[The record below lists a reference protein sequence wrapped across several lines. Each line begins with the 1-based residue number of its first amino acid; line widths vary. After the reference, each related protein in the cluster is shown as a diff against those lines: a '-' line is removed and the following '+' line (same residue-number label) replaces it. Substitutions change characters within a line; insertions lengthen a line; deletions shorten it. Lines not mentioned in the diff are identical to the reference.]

1 MLRHAP
7 KGSITALNQH
17 FACYKTCNEK
27 SNPAFITVIGT
38 MCLGLLINKSIHK
51 ILIIILLV
59 SMFFAISDVHPGWQ
73 YVPEKCFFFS
83 KHHVFR
89 DLWKSLQK
97 HALCFKHRLVCPLLF
112 TISVASWNTSLHQ
125 CQNQRGSLAIYQSRE
140 VLFFEV

>member
-1 MLRHAP
+1 MLGHAP

-17 FACYKTCNEK
+17 FACYKTCNKK

-73 YVPEKCFFFS
+73 YVPEKFFFFL
-83 KHHVFR
+83 KTP
-89 DLWKSLQK
+89 
-97 HALCFKHRLVCPLLF
+97 CF
-112 TISVASWNTSLHQ
+112 Q
-125 CQNQRGSLAIYQSRE
+125 GSLKVFAETRIMFQTPSSMPVIVYNFCSFLEYFIASMPKPEGFLGNLSVKRGT
-140 VLFFEV
+140 VL